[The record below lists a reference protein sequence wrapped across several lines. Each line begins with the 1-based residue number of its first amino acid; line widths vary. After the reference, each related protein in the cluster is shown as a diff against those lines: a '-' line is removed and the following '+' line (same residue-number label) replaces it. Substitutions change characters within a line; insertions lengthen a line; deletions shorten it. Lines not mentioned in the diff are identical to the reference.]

1 MHGTNLSNIGWQKCL
16 MHVAENEACIN
27 QKECH
32 NLNIFLALNNS
43 SCIPR
48 PTDRTLIEQLYSV
61 NI

>member
-1 MHGTNLSNIGWQKCL
+1 

-32 NLNIFLALNNS
+32 NLNIFLALNSS

-48 PTDRTLIEQLYSV
+48 PTDKTLIEQLYSV
-61 NI
+61 NIFKLDFVVQFRLQCNG